1 VTARRGDEG
10 EEGGGG
16 ERQAVKG
23 GEEEDVKVR
32 RMVIKSDVGEDDA
45 QLVNGGGGCEA
56 ISTASPGIRS
66 KPDAFRASKR
76 VLSRCLRCQR

>member
-1 VTARRGDEG
+1 VTAMGGVEG

-16 ERQAVKG
+16 ERQALKG

-45 QLVNGGGGCEA
+45 QLANGGGGAEA
-56 ISTASPGIRS
+56 MSTASPGIRC
-66 KPDAFRASKR
+66 KPDAFRASMR